1 MFGRTRRAAG
11 GRGLP
16 RALQP
21 RAPAGLPEICLWQSA
36 RGGGKGS
43 PRPARRPGPCEAAG
57 FEMTWCRRVLRAV
70 GRAVGEP
77 AGAGAAGDAREG
89 AAVSGWGP
97 TCPRL
102 GEEGSWKGTALGD
115 ATLWPAPALS
125 GTLRPPPRGTLVS
138 PAGKWDVDVASW
150 SRGRCRVD
158 VPSVGFCPGGPR
170 ALHGREAEAARARAA
185 VPSAA

>member
-1 MFGRTRRAAG
+1 
-11 GRGLP
+11 
-16 RALQP
+16 
-21 RAPAGLPEICLWQSA
+21 
-36 RGGGKGS
+36 
-43 PRPARRPGPCEAAG
+43 
-57 FEMTWCRRVLRAV
+57 MTWCRRVLRAV

-97 TCPRL
+97 TRPCL